1 MFVGNLC
8 VVCGLFVVYLWAEKN
23 KSNDFK
29 GLVIKICGQFVR
41 CLWSICDQFVICAF
55 SAMNTIRCCAKSL
68 YFGYTLNN
76 GGQRMSMGSI
86 LNQYIHDHFKNRRA
100 FCEDIGFREST
111 VSNWCNDRATIPL
124 SKIAIMA
131 EYFHDLTGE
140 PPNLFIFRIV
150 MQEPTIRAVLSS
162 FQQRHR
168 GRK

>member
-1 MFVGNLC
+1 MRRVQSFTVQ
-8 VVCGLFVVYLWAEKN
+8 YRHI
-23 KSNDFK
+23 
-29 GLVIKICGQFVR
+29 LV
-41 CLWSICDQFVICAF
+41 
-55 SAMNTIRCCAKSL
+55 
-68 YFGYTLNN
+68 TLTNN
-76 GGQRMSMGSI
+76 GGQLMSMGSI

-162 FQQRHR
+162 FQQKQR
-168 GRK
+168 GAK

>member
-1 MFVGNLC
+1 MGH
-8 VVCGLFVVYLWAEKN
+8 LWAEKN
-23 KSNDFK
+23 KCNDYR
-29 GLVIKICGQFVR
+29 GLVIKICGLFVR
-41 CLWSICDQFVICAF
+41 DLWAVCDQFVIFAF
-55 SAMNTIRCCAKSL
+55 SAIDTIGCCAESL
-68 YFGYTLNN
+68 YFGYTHHN
-76 GGQRMSMGSI
+76 GGSHMSMGSI

-131 EYFHDLTGE
+131 EYFHELTGE

-162 FQQRHR
+162 YQQQQR
-168 GRK
+168 GAQ